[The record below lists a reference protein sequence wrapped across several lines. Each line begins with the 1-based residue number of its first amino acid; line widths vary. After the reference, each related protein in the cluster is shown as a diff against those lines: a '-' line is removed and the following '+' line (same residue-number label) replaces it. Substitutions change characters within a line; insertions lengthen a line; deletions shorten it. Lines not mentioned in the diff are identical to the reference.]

1 MKIGNCLY
9 LYVLLLLFDPLILST
24 PKSSIPSIIIRH
36 RDIHHQSIWANDQ
49 RAGGLDSNPST
60 TSSALS
66 IIQPPSPTQSFP
78 PQTPRWEPLSTELWL
93 GGMERYN
100 SRLEGYEAMTALEV
114 IEHLDPHILSRF
126 GVVTMGTYRPRILLV
141 TTPVSF
147 SSPLSLL
154 NLVLPSYLLCSS
166 TFTYCASTHSHCQ
179 LRCPTLA
186 DDQNF
191 DFNAKFPRNGH
202 DEPRKGFVDPT
213 GRTERVFRYVKQA
226 RPSGHPIP
234 TGRPIVALIDR
245 MLTSRHSD
253 HKLEMT
259 HAEFVEWATS
269 SAADWG

>member
-1 MKIGNCLY
+1 MG
-9 LYVLLLLFDPLILST
+9 
-24 PKSSIPSIIIRH
+24 
-36 RDIHHQSIWANDQ
+36 ANDQ

-66 IIQPPSPTQSFP
+66 IIQPPSASQSFP

-141 TTPVSF
+141 TTPVSLVSLLHSYP
-147 SSPLSLL
+147 SSPSSSPPYCLTI
-154 NLVLPSYLLCSS
+154 NTPPTRSYA
-166 TFTYCASTHSHCQ
+166 T
-179 LRCPTLA
+179 RTLA
-186 DDQNF
+186 DNQNF

-213 GRTERVFRYVKQA
+213 GRTERVFRYA
-226 RPSGHPIP
+226 RHFQQG
-234 TGRPIVALIDR
+234 G
-245 MLTSRHSD
+245 
-253 HKLEMT
+253 
-259 HAEFVEWATS
+259 
-269 SAADWG
+269 